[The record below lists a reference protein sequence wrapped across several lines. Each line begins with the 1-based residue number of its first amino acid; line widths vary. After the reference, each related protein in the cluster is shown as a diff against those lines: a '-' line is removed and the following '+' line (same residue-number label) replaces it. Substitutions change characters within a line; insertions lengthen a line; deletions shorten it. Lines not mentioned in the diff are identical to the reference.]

1 MDIASVNWLAVI
13 VSFVA
18 AFALGWLWYGFLF
31 QKPWAEGLGISPPD
45 KMPVVAMA
53 AQIAGTFLL
62 AWILGIAA
70 AGNAYATAVLVVLM
84 VASLIAASGLYAQ
97 KPGNVIVIEAGYVLA
112 MGVVIL
118 LVQAI
123 F

>member
-1 MDIASVNWLAVI
+1 M
-13 VSFVA
+13 
-18 AFALGWLWYGFLF
+18 
-31 QKPWAEGLGISPPD
+31 
-45 KMPVVAMA
+45 
-53 AQIAGTFLL
+53 
-62 AWILGIAA
+62 
-70 AGNAYATAVLVVLM
+70 AVLVVLM